1 MGKRKYRGSVA
12 RFFRRTALVVFTLAV
27 LLLIGAYT
35 LLGTVL
41 TGPSPLA
48 RDALTVSL
56 MNDPATDW
64 IPGLYLEADLIN
76 RICEQGAPY
85 AK

>member
-1 MGKRKYRGSVA
+1 MGKRKHRGSVA
-12 RFFRRTALVVFTLAV
+12 RFFRRTVLVVFTVAI

-56 MNDPATDW
+56 MK
-64 IPGLYLEADLIN
+64 E
-76 RICEQGAPY
+76 
-85 AK
+85 